1 MKTYATFIKESA
13 EKSSCLVLVQQL
25 QNSLETF
32 KQLHWNVNG
41 EGFLELHE
49 LFGEIYADL
58 QTFQDRVAEKARG
71 MGVYVKIANS
81 NASIENDPE
90 ECLNVAIDNLQT
102 LRDGLELLRAGD
114 LTIENILGEL
124 AEKLDTFLYK
134 LNSSKEE

>member
-13 EKSSCLVLVQQL
+13 DKNSCLVLVQQL

-114 LTIENILGEL
+114 LTVENILGEL

>member
-1 MKTYATFIKESA
+1 MKTYAGFIKESA
-13 EKSSCLVLVQQL
+13 DKNSCLVLVQQL

-71 MGVYVKIANS
+71 MGVYVKIANT

-102 LRDGLELLRAGD
+102 LRNGLELLRAGD
-114 LTIENILGEL
+114 LTVENILGEL

-134 LNSSKEE
+134 LTSSKEE